1 MVMVELDISYIR
13 ATLTKKEE
21 ILGVQLQGKE
31 VGLKRSTILTSSIFR
46 IVLMALVEV
55 DLGIGQAVLP
65 TIIQVIMVY
74 HQVL

>member
-1 MVMVELDISYIR
+1 MVELDISYIPD
-13 ATLTKKEE
+13 TLTKKEE
-21 ILGVQLQGKE
+21 ILGVKLQGKE

-55 DLGIGQAVLP
+55 DLGIVQAVLP

>member
-1 MVMVELDISYIR
+1 MVELDISYIPD
-13 ATLTKKEE
+13 TLTKKEE
-21 ILGVQLQGKE
+21 ILGVKLQGKE
-31 VGLKRSTILTSSIFR
+31 VGLKRSTILTASIFR

-55 DLGIGQAVLP
+55 DLGIVQAVLP